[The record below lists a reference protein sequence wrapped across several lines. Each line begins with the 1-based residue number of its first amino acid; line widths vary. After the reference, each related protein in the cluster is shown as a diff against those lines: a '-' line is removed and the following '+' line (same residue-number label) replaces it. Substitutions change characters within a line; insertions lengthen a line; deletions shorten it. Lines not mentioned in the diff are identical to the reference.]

1 MLLSYCLS
9 ENRMKISEFAY
20 AYYLPHVRL
29 HTSTATSR
37 IQIFSNHI
45 EANFGSLEFTDLK
58 KIQIYDWRNSLIIR
72 NYKPAMI
79 NKIQVIFGQIIEL
92 AEALE
97 VCEDGTRKRLGF
109 ETFRITEKPQNFI
122 TSHQL
127 QALLHACELSSN
139 KNLANIVKLLAITG
153 ARKREILDAQ
163 WKYIN
168 LERATLVVP
177 KSKNGSSRIIHLSK
191 TAVEL
196 ITSLP
201 KTSNEFLFINP
212 KTQKPYGCIYYSWQI
227 ALKKVELEGLRI
239 HDLRHSFASAL
250 VNRGVNLY
258 DVQHLLG
265 HNSIKSTQRYAHLE
279 DQRLKAS
286 LSVVEDFVAQS

>member
-1 MLLSYCLS
+1 MSCCPS
-9 ENRMKISEFAY
+9 ENRMKISEFTY

-29 HTSTATSR
+29 HTSTANSR
-37 IQIFSNHI
+37 IRIFSNHI
-45 EANFGSLEFTDLK
+45 ETNFGNLEFTDLK

-79 NKIQVIFGQIIEL
+79 NKIQVIFGQIIDL

-109 ETFRITEKPQNFI
+109 ETLRITEKPQNFI
-122 TSHQL
+122 TKHQL
-127 QALLHACELSSN
+127 QDLLRACELSSN
-139 KNLANIVKLLAITG
+139 KDLVNIVKLLAITG
-153 ARKREILDAQ
+153 ARKREILDAK
-163 WKYIN
+163 WHNVNI
-168 LERATLVVP
+168 ERATLLVP
-177 KSKNGSSRIIHLSK
+177 KSKNGSPRIIHLSK
-191 TAVEL
+191 TAIEL

-212 KTQKPYGCIYYSWQI
+212 KTQKPYACIYYSWHI
-227 ALKKVELEGLRI
+227 ALKKVGLEGLRI

>member
-1 MLLSYCLS
+1 
-9 ENRMKISEFAY
+9 MKISEFAY

-45 EANFGSLEFTDLK
+45 EAHFGNLEFIDLK

-79 NKIQVIFGQIIEL
+79 NKIQVIFGQIIDL

-109 ETFRITEKPQNFI
+109 ETLRITEKPQNFI
-122 TSHQL
+122 TKNQL
-127 QALLHACELSSN
+127 QDLLHACDLSSN
-139 KNLANIVKLLAITG
+139 KDLVNIVKLLVITG

-163 WKYIN
+163 WHNVNI
-168 LERATLVVP
+168 ERATLLVP
-177 KSKNGSSRIIHLSK
+177 KSKNGSPRIIHLSK
-191 TAVEL
+191 TALEL

-201 KTSNEFLFINP
+201 KSSNEFLFINP
-212 KTQKPYGCIYYSWQI
+212 KTRKPYSCIYYSWHI
-227 ALKKVELEGLRI
+227 ALKRVGLEGLRI

-286 LSVVEDFVAQS
+286 LSVVEDFVATS

>member
-1 MLLSYCLS
+1 
-9 ENRMKISEFAY
+9 MKISEFTY

-37 IQIFSNHI
+37 IRIFTNHI
-45 EANFGSLEFTDLK
+45 EAHFGNLEFADLK

-79 NKIQVIFGQIIEL
+79 NKIQVIFGQIIDL

-97 VCEDGTRKRLGF
+97 FCDDGTRKRLGF
-109 ETFRITEKPQNFI
+109 ETLRITEKPQNFI
-122 TSHQL
+122 TKHQL
-127 QALLHACELSSN
+127 KDLLRACKRSSN
-139 KNLANIVKLLAITG
+139 KDLVHIVKLLAITG

-163 WKYIN
+163 WKFIN
-168 LERATLVVP
+168 LDRATLVVP
-177 KSKNGSSRIIHLSK
+177 QSKNGNSRIIHLSVS
-191 TAVEL
+191 AVEL
-196 ITSLP
+196 IISLP

-212 KTQKPYGCIYYSWQI
+212 KTRKPYSCIYYSWHSAI
-227 ALKKVELEGLRI
+227 KEVGLEGLRI

-265 HNSIKSTQRYAHLE
+265 HASIKSTQRYAHLE

-286 LSVVEDFVAQS
+286 LSVVEDFVATP